1 MRKKETKCD
10 IINYMIWL
18 EFIIYHSDAIFG
30 ILFALV
36 FLIGF
41 VIVIKRMISVLMNR
55 DKKYEIE
62 SDKRKLS
69 KSYRRWLKYLVVT
82 FILRIVVIVLNYTI
96 QVDYSLY
103 GVTPSSRYAT
113 FEKIFSAIISPL
125 LLMVLAFVIGLFVL
139 IISRKKK

>member
-1 MRKKETKCD
+1 
-10 IINYMIWL
+10 MIWL

>member
-18 EFIIYHSDAIFG
+18 EFIIDHSDAIFG